1 MKKNVIVAAVATLA
15 ASFATA
21 ASAQSSVTLY
31 GLVDTGLTF
40 VNNVV
45 DTNPNHANTKA
56 SYHGL
61 TSGNLQESRWGMRGS
76 EDLGG
81 GMKAI
86 FNLES
91 GFDLNNGQQ
100 DNGLFGRQAYVGLS
114 SDVGTVTMGR
124 QYDSALDY
132 LGPLSAAGTW
142 GGTYF
147 GHVAGNDNL
156 NSNFSIAN
164 AIKFQSNNYSGF
176 SFSGMYGFSNQAGG
190 FANNRAYAFG
200 AGYANG
206 PLKVGAGYMQANG
219 VNSSTNGGG
228 AVTGEQFASVYGP
241 RNPFTGESIPTAN
254 ERQRTFGAGASYA
267 YDAMTFGAIWT
278 QSRLDSNSPFAMV
291 SNQSTH
297 INNFEVNG
305 RYALTPALAL
315 GAAYTYSFGKASNA
329 FAESSENV
337 HFHQLG
343 LQADY
348 ALSKRTDFHIEAVA
362 QIAGGGADGVY
373 PVAAIANNNTAF
385 GPSSSS
391 RQVLVNTGIRHRF

>member
-15 ASFATA
+15 AAFATA

-31 GLVDTGLTF
+31 GLVDAGLTY
-40 VNNVV
+40 VNNVA
-45 DTNPNHANTKA
+45 TGSATGPQKA
-56 SYHGL
+56 SFHGL
-61 TSGNLQESRWGMRGS
+61 TSGNLQESRWGLTGS

-81 GMKAI
+81 GLKAI
-86 FNLES
+86 FRLEN
-91 GFDLNNGQQ
+91 GFSVANGQQ

-114 SDVGTVTMGR
+114 SDVGTVTLGR
-124 QYDSALDY
+124 QYDSVVDY

-164 AIKFQSNNYSGF
+164 AIKFQSNNYAGF
-176 SFSGMYGFSNQAGG
+176 SFGGLYGFSNQAGA
-190 FANNRAYAFG
+190 FSDNRAYSVG

-206 PLKVGAGYMQANG
+206 PFKLGAAYMQGNG
-219 VNSSTNGGG
+219 VNGTSNG
-228 AVTGEQFASVYGP
+228 AISGEQFAGMFQTLNYFGTPIAISVD
-241 RNPFTGESIPTAN
+241 
-254 ERQRTFGAGASYA
+254 RQRTFGVGGSYA
-267 YDAMTFGAIWT
+267 IDAMTFGALWT
-278 QSRLDSNSPFAMV
+278 QSRINNNFFQAANV
-291 SNQSTH
+291 V
-297 INNFEVNG
+297 NNFELNG
-305 RYALTPALAL
+305 RYLVTPALAL
-315 GAAYTYSFGKASNA
+315 GAAYTFSQEKVTIGGAS
-329 FAESSENV
+329 SDKYR
-337 HFHQLG
+337 FHQFG

-362 QIAGGGADGVY
+362 QIGSASGDA
-373 PVAAIANNNTAF
+373 PAATAAIANNNGAF

>member
-1 MKKNVIVAAVATLA
+1 MKKNLIVAAVATLA
-15 ASFATA
+15 AAFATA

-31 GLVDTGLTF
+31 GIVDAGLTF

-45 DTNPNHANTKA
+45 DTNPTHTNMKTN
-56 SYHGL
+56 YHGL

-91 GFDLNNGQQ
+91 GFSLNNGQA
-100 DNGLFGRQAYVGLS
+100 DNRLFGRQAYVGLS
-114 SDVGTVTMGR
+114 SDAGTVTLGR
-124 QYDSALDY
+124 QYDSVVDY

-147 GHVAGNDNL
+147 GHAFGNDNL

-164 AIKFQSNNYSGF
+164 VMKFQSNNYSGF
-176 SFSGMYGFSNQAGG
+176 SFSGLYGFSNQAGG
-190 FANNRAYAFG
+190 FADNRAYSLG

-206 PLKVGAGYMQANG
+206 PFKFGAAYMQGNG
-219 VNSSTNGGG
+219 VNSSATG
-228 AVTGEQFASVYGP
+228 AISGEQFASNFAAGNVHD
-241 RNPFTGESIPTAN
+241 
-254 ERQRTFGAGASYA
+254 RQRTFGAGGSYS
-267 YDAMTFGAIWT
+267 YDAMTFGAVWT
-278 QSRLDSNSPFAMV
+278 QSRLNNSDFQGYSNVF
-291 SNQSTH
+291 
-297 INNFEVNG
+297 NNFEVNG
-305 RYALTPALAL
+305 RYLVTPALAL
-315 GAAYTYSFGKASNA
+315 GAAYTYSTNKVNA
-329 FAESSENV
+329 FGQSSDTV
-337 HFHQLG
+337 HFHQFG

-348 ALSKRTDFHIEAVA
+348 ALSKRTDFHVEAVA
-362 QIAGGGADGVY
+362 QIAGGGADGYY
-373 PVAAIANNNTAF
+373 PQAAIANNNGAF

>member
-31 GLVDTGLTF
+31 GLVDAGFTY
-40 VNNVV
+40 VNNVI
-45 DTNPNHANTKA
+45 DTNPDHTNTKA
-56 SYHGL
+56 SYRGL
-61 TSGNLQESRWGMRGS
+61 TSGNLQESRWGLRGS

-86 FNLES
+86 FNVES
-91 GFDLNNGQQ
+91 GFNLGNGQQ
-100 DNGLFGRQAYVGLS
+100 DSSGLFSRQAYVGLS
-114 SDVGTVTMGR
+114 SDVGTVTLGR
-124 QYDSALDY
+124 QYDSVVDY

-176 SFSGMYGFSNQAGG
+176 SFGGLYGFSNQAGA
-190 FANNRAYAFG
+190 FATNRAYSVG

-206 PLKVGAGYMQANG
+206 PFKLGAAYMQGNG
-219 VNSSTNGGG
+219 VDSTNNG
-228 AVTGEQFASVYGP
+228 AITNEQFAGNFGVG
-241 RNPFTGESIPTAN
+241 GVHG
-254 ERQRTFGAGASYA
+254 RQRTFGAGGSYS
-267 YDAMTFGAIWT
+267 YNAMTFGAVWT
-278 QSRLDSNSPFAMV
+278 QSRLDNSDF
-291 SNQSTH
+291 QGYSTVF
-297 INNFEVNG
+297 NNFEVNA
-305 RYALTPALAL
+305 RYLVTPALAL
-315 GAAYTYSFGKASNA
+315 GAAYTYSRGKVNA
-329 FAESSENV
+329 LGESSEKAN
-337 HFHQLG
+337 FHQFG

-362 QIAGGGADGVY
+362 QIGSSSGDAGA
-373 PVAAIANNNTAF
+373 PLAAIANNNNAF
-385 GPSSSS
+385 GPSSSN
-391 RQVLVNTGIRHRF
+391 RQVLLNTGIRHRF

>member
-31 GLVDTGLTF
+31 GLVDAGLTY
-40 VNNVV
+40 VNNVA
-45 DTNPNHANTKA
+45 TGSATGPQKA
-56 SYHGL
+56 SFHGL
-61 TSGNLQESRWGMRGS
+61 TSGNLQESRWGLTGS

-81 GMKAI
+81 GLKAI
-86 FNLES
+86 FRMEN
-91 GFDLNNGQQ
+91 GFSVANGQQ

-114 SDVGTVTMGR
+114 SDVGTFTLGR
-124 QYDSALDY
+124 QYDSVVDY

-147 GHVAGNDNL
+147 GHVRGNDNL

-164 AIKFQSNNYSGF
+164 SVKFQSNNYAGF
-176 SFSGMYGFSNQAGG
+176 SFSGLYGFSNQAGA
-190 FANNRAYAFG
+190 FANNRAYSVG

-206 PLKVGAGYMQANG
+206 PFKLGAGYMQGNG
-219 VNSSTNGGG
+219 VDAVSNPNG
-228 AVTGEQFASVYGP
+228 AITGEQFVGVGS
-241 RNPFTGESIPTAN
+241 SHD
-254 ERQRTFGAGASYA
+254 RQRTFGAGGSYS
-267 YDAMTFGAIWT
+267 YDAMTFGAVWT
-278 QSRLDSNSPFAMV
+278 QSRLDNSDFQGFSSV
-291 SNQSTH
+291 F
-297 INNFEVNG
+297 NNFEVNA
-305 RYALTPALAL
+305 RYLVTPALAL
-315 GAAYTYSFGKASNA
+315 GAAYTYSQQKYNA
-329 FAESSENV
+329 FGESSEKSK
-337 HFHQLG
+337 FHQFG

-362 QIAGGGADGVY
+362 QIGSASGDA
-373 PVAAIANNNTAF
+373 PAATAAIANSNGAF